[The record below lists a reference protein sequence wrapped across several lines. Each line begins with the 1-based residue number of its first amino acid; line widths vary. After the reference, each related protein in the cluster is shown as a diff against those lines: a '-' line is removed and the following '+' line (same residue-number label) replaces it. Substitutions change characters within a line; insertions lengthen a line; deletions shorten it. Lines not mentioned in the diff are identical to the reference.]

1 MLILLIFRQSYA
13 ATFSIIMSQKKLFT
27 KSNNSYLSIRF
38 LIFSVLCHTTKAAL
52 ISAQSETSSE
62 DNETDKALSFLDS
75 SETDSYSISE
85 NSVLTDPQSIKLKE
99 IRKLARLA
107 GHEFP
112 ENITDFDNNL
122 CYQNACLETGNIFLL
137 YILLLVILK
146 RDFNLRKNFL

>member
-62 DNETDKALSFLDS
+62 DNETD
-75 SETDSYSISE
+75 SYSISE

-137 YILLLVILK
+137 HVLLLVILK
-146 RDFNLRKNFL
+146 RDFNLRKKFL